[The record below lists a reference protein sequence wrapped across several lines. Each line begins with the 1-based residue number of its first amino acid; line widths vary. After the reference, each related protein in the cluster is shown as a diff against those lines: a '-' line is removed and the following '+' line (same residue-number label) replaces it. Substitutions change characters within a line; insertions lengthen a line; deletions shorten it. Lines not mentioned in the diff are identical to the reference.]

1 MNFIVEIFAGI
12 LPVFIFLLLLIG
24 FDSFKLVKGK
34 LVWKAVLSGFISALL
49 SLGINNFLRYE
60 FNISYYDLSVEIAPP
75 VEEIIKTSF
84 FVFFVLKGRV
94 GFMIDG
100 AIIGFAIGAG
110 FAAVENFLF
119 VYNDPNHRFIVYLV
133 RGIGTAVMHS
143 GVTSISSIVTMYL
156 INRKQKTRLIYF
168 LPGMLIAI
176 IIHMIYNQFFID
188 PLLSSVIIVI
198 LIPALSFLIFHLNEK
213 SLSSWL
219 DMEFDEE
226 VELLKNL
233 NRGKF
238 TGTKAGEYFFRIK
251 HQFKPE
257 VVFDMLCYLQLY
269 LELSIRAKSVI
280 MQKEQG
286 IEPKYDKSIEPKIR
300 ELDFLQKSIGRSG
313 RLALKPILS
322 MNQKQLWKINL
333 LK

>member
-1 MNFIVEIFAGI
+1 MNFIIEIFAGI

-34 LVWKAVLSGFISALL
+34 LVWIAVLSGSISALL
-49 SLGINNFLRYE
+49 ALLINNILRYE
-60 FNISYYDLSVEIAPP
+60 FNISYYELSVEVAPP
-75 VEEIIKTSF
+75 VEEIIKTMF
-84 FVFFVLKGRV
+84 FIFFVLKGRV

-119 VYNDPNHRFIVYLV
+119 VYNDPEHRFIVYLV

-143 GVTSISSIVTMYL
+143 GVTAISAMVAMYL
-156 INRKQKTRLIYF
+156 ITRKQRASFIYF
-168 LPGMLIAI
+168 LPGMVIAI
-176 IIHMIYNQFFID
+176 AIHLFYNQFYID

-198 LIPALSFLIFHLNEK
+198 LIPAVSFLIFHFNEK

-226 VELLKNL
+226 VELLKDL
-233 NRGKF
+233 NRGRF
-238 TGTKAGEYFFRIK
+238 SDTNAGKYFLRIK

-257 VVFDMLCYLQLY
+257 VVFDMICYLQLY
-269 LELSIRAKSVI
+269 LELSIRAKSMI
-280 MQKEQG
+280 MQKEHG

-300 ELDFLQKSIGRSG
+300 ELDFLKNSIGRSG
-313 RLALKPILS
+313 RLALKPILP
-322 MNQKQLWKINL
+322 MDQKELWKINL